1 MLQKCALNPQVTA
14 VRYDGADWPATISI
28 GPGYYGLRIDTDH
41 GTAVEY
47 VDARTIN
54 ETRHSASQAPGAL
67 PASAMTRMPGAAAG
81 CHSVRAHAGARCEEA
96 A

>member
-1 MLQKCALNPQVTA
+1 MVAE
-14 VRYDGADWPATISI
+14 RYDGLNWPATISV

-47 VDARTIN
+47 V
-54 ETRHSASQAPGAL
+54 APNFATAL
-67 PASAMTRMPGAAAG
+67 GMR
-81 CHSVRAHAGARCEEA
+81 SVRPSIDPYAVECRMAGYFTFAVHAGARCEEA

>member
-1 MLQKCALNPQVTA
+1 MTA
-14 VRYDGADWPATISI
+14 ERYDGADWPATISV

-47 VDARTIN
+47 VDARSLYPMRQEPDEGTSLRAGPRDGP
-54 ETRHSASQAPGAL
+54 EAGCKSA
-67 PASAMTRMPGAAAG
+67 ASARSWFDSNPAHRGAT
-81 CHSVRAHAGARCEEA
+81 CEA